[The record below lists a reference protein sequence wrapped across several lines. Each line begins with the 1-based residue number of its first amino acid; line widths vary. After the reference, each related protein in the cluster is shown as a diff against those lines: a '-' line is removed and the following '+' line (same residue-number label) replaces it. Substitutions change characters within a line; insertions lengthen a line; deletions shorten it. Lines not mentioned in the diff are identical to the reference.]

1 MSSTEGI
8 KIVLIGESAVGK
20 TSIIK
25 RYTSDKFDL
34 ESISSLSAQISSKEI
49 EINSQIYNLDIW
61 DTAGQEKYRALVK
74 IFYKNTKAIIFV
86 YDITNYRSF
95 EELKKYWIPQ
105 TKEVSDEN
113 IVFAL
118 VGNKSDLY
126 EKEEVNENEARE
138 FAKQINAIFFLTSAL
153 DRSGIDDLF
162 LNVAH
167 KIIDPSF
174 DYSKTRNLSGNN
186 NHGVKLNAKNTDEKK
201 RNCCRKNN

>member
-1 MSSTEGI
+1 M
-8 KIVLIGESAVGK
+8 VLIGESAVGK

-25 RYTSDKFDL
+25 RFTSDKFEIDSL
-34 ESISSLSAQISSKEI
+34 SSLSAQISSKEI

-153 DRSGIDDLF
+153 NKNGINDLF
-162 LNVAH
+162 NQLAQKIVDPNFNHLKESNLNGNIH
-167 KIIDPSF
+167 KNLKLTKNDTN
-174 DYSKTRNLSGNN
+174 SK
-186 NHGVKLNAKNTDEKK
+186 KK
-201 RNCCRKNN
+201 GCCKNN